1 MRRAH
6 FLAPRRSRASTPT
19 APSATINSTQTAE
32 DPTLSPLHSTNPP
45 RSGSPPLP
53 DRVRRRRLR
62 DFFPRRG
69 GRERSQ
75 VLLLSLRR
83 GWRHRYRLWC
93 WRSFSP
99 RSARRDRRLVSPFAA
114 ALRPSPRPS
123 AFSPTPSAPEAPGL
137 QSPFHSPPAPPSD
150 DNLLPDE
157 APSPSPY
164 SSSPSDASPSSE
176 SPLPSDSPA
185 LAPSGEPTQKLDK
198 AGNLSAEAQ
207 PSGGGGG
214 G

>member
-1 MRRAH
+1 MA
-6 FLAPRRSRASTPT
+6 
-19 APSATINSTQTAE
+19 
-32 DPTLSPLHSTNPP
+32 
-45 RSGSPPLP
+45 PPLP
-53 DRVRRRRLR
+53 LV
-62 DFFPRRG
+62 
-69 GRERSQ
+69 
-75 VLLLSLRR
+75 VLALVLS
-83 GWRHRYRLWC
+83 HAAHAAIED
-93 WRSFSP
+93 SSP
-99 RSARRDRRLVSPFAA
+99 
-114 ALRPSPRPS
+114 PSPLPSGPVPAPS

-150 DNLLPDE
+150 DNLSPDE

-185 LAPSGEPTQKLDK
+185 PAPSGEPTQKLDK

-214 G
+214 GMSGGQKAGLVVGVMMAATLVGLGAFVYKKRQDNVRRSQYGHDVRREML